1 MCPFTSER
9 YVSYVPIVLKKLFIC
24 GLPQKLSKLKIMNSK
39 ISFFIL
45 SVLFFFTSCQDVV
58 DLEVPDGD
66 VQLVVDGWLTNQVG
80 EKQVLLSTTANY
92 FDNKE
97 TPVVTNALVVLY
109 DEQKPLDTLQEK
121 SAGVYIT
128 DYVGQVGQTYHLYIQ
143 TEAGEEYESNPEELR
158 FVPEITAIYA
168 EFQEETAFEDEGYYV
183 FLDTYEPVGVGD
195 HYRWKEYVNDTLL
208 NTPFDLAYASDEF
221 VDGNP
226 ILGVEISGD
235 PLQIG
240 DHFRV
245 QQLSI
250 TKEAYDFFN
259 QLDLQTANVGSLF
272 DSPPAAL
279 DGNIVNLNP
288 AGKKALGYFGASA
301 VSEMAMVIE

>member
-1 MCPFTSER
+1 
-9 YVSYVPIVLKKLFIC
+9 
-24 GLPQKLSKLKIMNSK
+24 MNSK

-45 SVLFFFTSCQDVV
+45 FSFFIFTSCEDVV

-66 VQLVVDGWLTNQVG
+66 IQIVVDGWFTNKEG

-92 FDNKE
+92 FDNSA
-97 TPVVTNALVVLY
+97 TPFVADALLVLYNEAGPIDTLTEKSSGVYVTN
-109 DEQKPLDTLQEK
+109 
-121 SAGVYIT
+121 
-128 DYVGQVGQTYHLYIQ
+128 YVGQIGETYHLYIR
-143 TEAGEEYESNPEELR
+143 TKAGEEYESNPEELR

-168 EFQEETAFEDEGYYV
+168 EFKEGTTFEDEGYYV

-195 HYRWKEYVNDTLL
+195 FYRWKEYVNDTLL

-226 ILGVEISGD
+226 ILGVEITGD
-235 PLQIG
+235 PLKVG

-245 QQLSI
+245 EQLSI
-250 TKEAYDFFN
+250 SEQAYKFFE
-259 QLDLQTANVGSLF
+259 QLQTQTAFVGSLF

-279 DGNIVNLNP
+279 NGNIKNLDP
-288 AGKKALGYFGASA
+288 AGKKALGYFGVSA
-301 VSEMAMVIE
+301 VSEKAMVIE